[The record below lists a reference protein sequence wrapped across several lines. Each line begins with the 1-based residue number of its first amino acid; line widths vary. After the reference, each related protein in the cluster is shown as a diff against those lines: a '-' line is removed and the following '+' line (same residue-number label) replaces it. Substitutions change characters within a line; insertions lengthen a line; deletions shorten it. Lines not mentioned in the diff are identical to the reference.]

1 MSNFANSNFA
11 EADFARAMPFA
22 RLLGLEVTDATPEKV
37 VGTITVRA
45 ELCTIGESAHGGTL
59 MAFADCL
66 AAIGAHLDRP
76 EGAAGTI
83 TIESKTN
90 FLARAA
96 SGARLSGTAL
106 PVSVGRRVSVWQ
118 TRIEDESK
126 RAIALSVQTQL
137 IL

>member
-1 MSNFANSNFA
+1 
-11 EADFARAMPFA
+11 MPFA
-22 RLLGLEVTDATPEKV
+22 RLIGLEVTEATPEKV
-37 VGTITVRA
+37 VGAVTVRA

-66 AAIGAHLDRP
+66 AAIGAHLNRP
-76 EGAAGTI
+76 ERAAGTI

-90 FLARAA
+90 FLGRAA
-96 SGARLSGTAL
+96 SGTRLVGTAL

-118 TRIEDESK
+118 TTIEDEAK

-137 IL
+137 VL